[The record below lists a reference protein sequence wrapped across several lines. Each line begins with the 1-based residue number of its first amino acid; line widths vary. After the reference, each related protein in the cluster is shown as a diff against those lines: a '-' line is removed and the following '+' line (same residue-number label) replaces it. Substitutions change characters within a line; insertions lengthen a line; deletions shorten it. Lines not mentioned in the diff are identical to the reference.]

1 MTTAAIIPALDE
13 EQTVGGVV
21 SAARP
26 IVDEVIVV
34 DNGSSDGTATMA
46 SRAGARVVS
55 EPVRGKGQA
64 MTAGLESTDADVV
77 VFLDADL
84 YGLEP
89 DHVRRLV
96 EPVVDGRVD
105 MTRGILSRGEV
116 LDELATSGAVPY
128 LTGQRA
134 LRRVVFES
142 LEPEHRTGFRAE
154 AAIEGLAG
162 AYDLDTET
170 VLLEGVHHVT
180 KEVKRGLSEGLRQR
194 GEMVTQVVG
203 MLVVAAAAYRWRRF
217 LGRLFR
223 R

>member
-13 EQTVGGVV
+13 EPTVGGVV

-34 DNGSSDGTATMA
+34 DNGSTDHTATMA
-46 SRAGARVVS
+46 ARAGARVVS
-55 EPVRGKGQA
+55 EQTRGKGQA
-64 MTAGLESTDADVV
+64 MSAGLEATDADVV

-89 DHVRRLV
+89 EHVRLLV
-96 EPVVDGRVD
+96 QPVVDGAVD
-105 MTRGILSRGEV
+105 MTRGILSRGDV
-116 LDELATSGAVPY
+116 LDELTTSGALPY

-134 LRRVVFES
+134 MRRSVFEA
-142 LEPEHRTGFRAE
+142 LQPEHRTGFRTE

-162 AYDLDTET
+162 AYDLNTET
-170 VLLEGVHHVT
+170 VLLEGVHHAT
-180 KEVKRGLSEGLRQR
+180 KEAKRGLSEGLRQR
-194 GEMVTQVVG
+194 GQMMAQVAG
-203 MLVVAAAAYRWRRF
+203 MLIVAALVYRRRRF
-217 LGRLFR
+217 FGRLFR